1 MLIGDKRL
9 IQFIA
14 VAGLSFALS
23 VGPPSASRAEDD
35 AAPAAAAS
43 DAAPKAAKDAEPT
56 TTKDPQIA
64 LDDLELL
71 LEPMTKDE
79 TETEAKGWY
88 GLLRAKEREITLA
101 ELDVRRKNREIAQL
115 DKQKAAAADLAKA
128 TEEVKAATSDKD
140 KEAAAQHLA
149 EAQKNFAQTA
159 ATASKETAREE
170 KKAQATTAAM
180 AKQAD
185 AAPPPPATV
194 DSGTPAPGVT
204 VMPAAS
210 DKEVLQKAAESAA
223 KKSETTGDTAK
234 VEKVVAA
241 SEKEAAAADQI
252 KTLAESTPAAA
263 GSAVAATP
271 GAAPAA
277 VADTSKKA
285 EKLVEKAD
293 EASAAKTDVKVQL
306 VDYSTQLTGERTALT
321 DRLKLVLD
329 KLEAKGGDGKPYRL
343 YIASIG
349 GIKIDVTDRTATLA
363 RISGWL
369 SSEEG
374 GLRLARDVGT
384 FLAYIIGAVIVA
396 RIVRMI
402 LRRVMSRDHVTS
414 HLLRDFIIS
423 SSGRV
428 IVAIGFLL
436 ALSALEVNL
445 APLLAVIGAAGF
457 VVAFALQGTLSNFAS
472 GLLIMVFKP
481 FDVGD
486 EVEVGGGI
494 KGKVTH
500 VTIFSTY
507 IRTDDGPVKIVPNDN
522 IWKNVIVNLTT
533 GVVKAP
539 PASDAKP
546 PEAKSEAA

>member
-1 MLIGDKRL
+1 M
-9 IQFIA
+9 
-14 VAGLSFALS
+14 
-23 VGPPSASRAEDD
+23 
-35 AAPAAAAS
+35 
-43 DAAPKAAKDAEPT
+43 
-56 TTKDPQIA
+56 
-64 LDDLELL
+64 
-71 LEPMTKDE
+71 
-79 TETEAKGWY
+79 
-88 GLLRAKEREITLA
+88 
-101 ELDVRRKNREIAQL
+101 
-115 DKQKAAAADLAKA
+115 
-128 TEEVKAATSDKD
+128 
-140 KEAAAQHLA
+140 
-149 EAQKNFAQTA
+149 
-159 ATASKETAREE
+159 
-170 KKAQATTAAM
+170 
-180 AKQAD
+180 
-185 AAPPPPATV
+185 
-194 DSGTPAPGVT
+194 
-204 VMPAAS
+204 
-210 DKEVLQKAAESAA
+210 
-223 KKSETTGDTAK
+223 
-234 VEKVVAA
+234 
-241 SEKEAAAADQI
+241 
-252 KTLAESTPAAA
+252 
-263 GSAVAATP
+263 
-271 GAAPAA
+271 
-277 VADTSKKA
+277 
-285 EKLVEKAD
+285 
-293 EASAAKTDVKVQL
+293 
-306 VDYSTQLTGERTALT
+306 GERTALT

-329 KLEAKGGDGKPYRL
+329 KLDAKGGDGKSYRL

-384 FLAYIIGAVIVA
+384 FLAYIIGSILVA

-402 LRRVMSRDHVTS
+402 LRRVMSGGHVTS

-428 IVAIGFLL
+428 IIAIGFLL

-494 KGKVTH
+494 KGRVTH

-539 PASDAKP
+539 PSGDAPP
-546 PEAKSEAA
+546 PEAESSAG

>member
-1 MLIGDKRL
+1 MK
-9 IQFIA
+9 
-14 VAGLSFALS
+14 
-23 VGPPSASRAEDD
+23 
-35 AAPAAAAS
+35 AAAR
-43 DAAPKAAKDAEPT
+43 EPEPA

-71 LEPMTKDE
+71 LAPMTMEE
-79 TETEAKGWY
+79 TETEAKGWFA
-88 GLLRAKEREITLA
+88 LLRAKEREITAA

-115 DKQKAAAADLAKA
+115 EKQKAAAADLAKA

-140 KEAAAQHLA
+140 REAAARRLA
-149 EAQKNFAQTA
+149 EAQKNLAQTVT
-159 ATASKETAREE
+159 TASKETVKEE
-170 KKAQATTAAM
+170 KKAEAATAAM

-185 AAPPPPATV
+185 AAPPPKAIT
-194 DSGTPAPGVT
+194 DSGAPAAGAEAAPS
-204 VMPAAS
+204 AS
-210 DKEVLQKAAESAA
+210 DKDILQKAAESAA
-223 KKSETTGDTAK
+223 KKSGGAGDSAK

-241 SEKEAAAADQI
+241 TEKEAAADGPDQN
-252 KTLAESTPAAA
+252 A
-263 GSAVAATP
+263 GGINARRGRIGGGGSAGGAAVAA
-271 GAAPAA
+271 
-277 VADTSKKA
+277 ADTSKKA
-285 EKLVEKAD
+285 EKLAQKAD
-293 EASAAKTDVKVQL
+293 EATAAKTDVKVQL
-306 VDYSTQLTGERTALT
+306 VDYSTQLMGERTALV

-329 KLEAKGGDGKPYRL
+329 KFEAKGGDGKPYRL

-369 SSEEG
+369 SSDEG
-374 GLRLARDVGT
+374 GLRVARDVGT
-384 FLAYIIGAVIVA
+384 FLAYIIGSVLVA

-402 LRRVMSRDHVTS
+402 LRRVMSGDHVTS

-507 IRTDDGPVKIVPNDN
+507 IRTDDGLVKIVPNDN

-539 PASDAKP
+539 PSGEAKP
-546 PEAKSEAA
+546 APENAEAA